1 MKQKKISDGL
11 LPDLNRDI
19 MVKNKE
25 EFSQYIVE
33 QLWSGIN
40 GNDKPLRPTY
50 LNDPYFNTK
59 EAGHWYKNAKGYAA
73 FKQRVAPLMYSS
85 LINAPVSS
93 KGTPN
98 LVITGDFHNSITAVP
113 TDKGLRIESV
123 GISFSNDIEKK
134 YGQAIYKVGSY
145 ARKAFMERHIKQG
158 IADYFRKFGL

>member
-1 MKQKKISDGL
+1 MIRGYYGK
-11 LPDLNRDI
+11 NREEVSPI
-19 MVKNKE
+19 YCKNNYG
-25 EFSQYIVE
+25 Q
-33 QLWSGIN
+33 GIN

-59 EAGHWYKNAKGYAA
+59 EAGYWYKNAKGYAA

-98 LVITGDFHNSITAVP
+98 LIITGEFHDSITAVP
-113 TDKGLRIESV
+113 AIDKGLRIESV
-123 GISFSNDIEKK
+123 GISFSGDIEKK

-158 IADYFRKFGL
+158 IAIILENSVYNGMCV